1 MNSTQLTALITDLVS
16 QPTESEWVEFKANHQ
31 TPEDIGKRI
40 SALANSACLIGEP
53 YGYLVFGVQ
62 DGNHDIIGT
71 TYNPHQKA
79 KGNEDLEPWL
89 MRKLTPR
96 LDMRIYEHH
105 QDNKR
110 LVIFRIPAAHNVPI
124 EFDKIAYV
132 RVGSN
137 THSLKDY
144 PDKER
149 TIWLRQLD
157 WSATI
162 CQTATLA
169 DLCPEAISKA
179 RQLYTVKNPRLADQI
194 STWDDITFLNK
205 AKITIN
211 GQITNTAL
219 ILLGLPESDHYLS
232 PSVAKITWILKG
244 VDNVEKDY
252 QHFEP
257 PFVLAIE
264 QVYNKIRNLKYR
276 YIVDGTLF
284 PDEIDQYEPYIIREA
299 LNNAIAHQDYRLAG
313 RIIVVEREDSTLT
326 FKNSGD
332 FIPQT
337 IQNVLQKNAPA
348 QRYRNPFLVAA
359 MVNLNLIDTI
369 GSGIRRMFDIQR
381 KRYFPLP
388 DYDFSDHSI
397 TATFTGKVLNMDYA
411 RKLAQMP
418 DLSLDEIVL
427 MDKLQKQHEI
437 DEDDAVILRKKGL
450 IEGRKPNYHLS
461 SAVAVK
467 TDQKKEYV
475 EMRGLE
481 DSYYESLVIAYLKKF
496 GHAKRLDIDKLLLD
510 KLSSVLDE
518 TQKKNKVRNMLQR
531 MRNQRLI
538 DIEGKTWRLISDN

>member
-1 MNSTQLTALITDLVS
+1 M
-16 QPTESEWVEFKANHQ
+16 
-31 TPEDIGKRI
+31 
-40 SALANSACLIGEP
+40 
-53 YGYLVFGVQ
+53 
-62 DGNHDIIGT
+62 
-71 TYNPHQKA
+71 
-79 KGNEDLEPWL
+79 
-89 MRKLTPR
+89 
-96 LDMRIYEHH
+96 
-105 QDNKR
+105 
-110 LVIFRIPAAHNVPI
+110 
-124 EFDKIAYV
+124 
-132 RVGSN
+132 
-137 THSLKDY
+137 
-144 PDKER
+144 
-149 TIWLRQLD
+149 
-157 WSATI
+157 
-162 CQTATLA
+162 
-169 DLCPEAISKA
+169 
-179 RQLYTVKNPRLADQI
+179 
-194 STWDDITFLNK
+194 
-205 AKITIN
+205 
-211 GQITNTAL
+211 
-219 ILLGLPESDHYLS
+219 
-232 PSVAKITWILKG
+232 
-244 VDNVEKDY
+244 DNVEKDY

>member
-1 MNSTQLTALITDLVS
+1 MNSTQLTALITDLIS

-62 DGNHDIIGT
+62 DGSHDIIGT
-71 TYNPHQKA
+71 TFNPHQKA

-96 LDMRIYEHH
+96 LDMRIYEHQ

-110 LVIFRIPAAHNVPI
+110 LVIFKIPAAHNVPI

-162 CQTATLA
+162 CQAATLA

-179 RQLYTVKNPRLADQI
+179 RQLYTVKNARLADQI
-194 STWDDITFLNK
+194 NTWDDITFLNK

-211 GQITNTAL
+211 GQITNTTL

-284 PDEIDQYEPYIIREA
+284 PDEIDQYDPYIIREA

-313 RIIVVEREDSTLT
+313 RVIVVEREDSTLT

-337 IQNVLQKNAPA
+337 IQNVLHKNAPA

-450 IEGRKPNYHLS
+450 IEGRKPNYS
-461 SAVAVK
+461 ISMKVA
-467 TDQKKEYV
+467 DHAGLQKEYL
-475 EMRGLE
+475 EMKGLNE
-481 DSYYESLVIAYLKKF
+481 QHYQGLIIEYLRQFKT
-496 GHAKRLDIDKLLLD
+496 AKRADLEHFLLD
-510 KLSSVLDE
+510 KLPQVLDE
-518 TQKKNKVRNMLQR
+518 EKRRNRIRNLLQK
-531 MRNQRLI
+531 MRKEELI
-538 DIEGKTWRLISDN
+538 KAQGLFWQLKDS